1 MYSCEKENS
10 NVIDPILNIPRLDSV
25 SYSPNSFDTSH
36 IVINLR
42 AYVTSIDPVA
52 YVTAN
57 IFNPFGLQ
65 DSTVQLTFNG
75 SFYEGIYNRI
85 LPCWLIGN
93 YRIEFTASTTSGLS
107 SNTITENFGV
117 TNTNSAK
124 PLISIIYFP
133 DSLRRPSGNPGDTLT
148 LAFLK
153 VQTSDPNGPCD
164 MLSAFFN
171 SVRPDGTSST
181 NNPFSMFDDGDVF
194 PFHCDTVANDG
205 KYSLLIGIDS
215 GAQLGNYT
223 FKFNSK
229 DRSNVL
235 SDTLIKFIHVYP

>member
-1 MYSCEKENS
+1 
-10 NVIDPILNIPRLDSV
+10 
-25 SYSPNSFDTSH
+25 
-36 IVINLR
+36 
-42 AYVTSIDPVA
+42 
-52 YVTAN
+52 
-57 IFNPFGLQ
+57 
-65 DSTVQLTFNG
+65 
-75 SFYEGIYNRI
+75 
-85 LPCWLIGN
+85 
-93 YRIEFTASTTSGLS
+93 
-107 SNTITENFGV
+107 
-117 TNTNSAK
+117 
-124 PLISIIYFP
+124 P

-164 MLSAFFN
+164 MLSEFFN